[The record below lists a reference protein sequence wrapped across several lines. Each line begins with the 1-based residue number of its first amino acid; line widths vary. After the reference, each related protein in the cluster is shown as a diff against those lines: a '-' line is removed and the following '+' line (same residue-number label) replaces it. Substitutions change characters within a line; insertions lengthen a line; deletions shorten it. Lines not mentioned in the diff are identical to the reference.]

1 MPPPRTAASPPTC
14 DTPRRSPPATPPRW
28 RRRPATSPASAC
40 TPWPPRRSAAPRAV
54 TRSLTHRQIAERLGI
69 SKRTVDNHVAR
80 AYAKLGVTSRDELR
94 DVLRP

>member
-1 MPPPRTAASPPTC
+1 M
-14 DTPRRSPPATPPRW
+14 
-28 RRRPATSPASAC
+28 
-40 TPWPPRRSAAPRAV
+40 
-54 TRSLTHRQIAERLGI
+54 